1 MRHTAGLRSFCRSHL
16 NRSAAF
22 PIADVLPELLAGLQA
37 HTRLVLE
44 APPGAGKTTQVPPA
58 LLDAPWLAGRKILVL
73 EPRRIAARAAAEFM
87 AAQRGETVGE
97 TVGYRIRFE
106 AKVSAR
112 TRIEVV
118 TDGILTRMIQGDA
131 ELADVGAILFDE
143 FHERHLHGDLG
154 AALALD
160 IQASLRPDLR
170 LLIMSATLDGERIAR
185 WFDAPRLTSAGRSYA
200 VRIEY
205 PPAKASEDWPFH
217 LRRIVEKALNDTD
230 GDILVFLPGRREIER
245 ARDVLRSAS
254 LNPSPRGE
262 GVRVGD
268 TGTDVVST
276 PRTTGVPRPSSAP
289 PLAPSKSSL
298 LAMQQQAQEVG
309 HLFPRGEG
317 KSGGAHVGDIEI
329 VPLHGELSLAEQHAA
344 LAPAASGARRVVLA
358 TNVAESSVTLPG
370 IRAVID
376 LGLAREPR
384 LDPNSG
390 FTRLETVAISQAS
403 ADQRAGRAGRV
414 AEGTAYRLWPQSQR
428 LEPSRRAEIAQVELS
443 ALALELA
450 AWGSPDLRW
459 LDPPPAGAMA
469 SARDLLAVLGAIDA
483 DGRISALGRAMLDA
497 GAAPRLAAAVLRAN
511 DDQKA
516 LACDLLALIEARS
529 PLRGNAGRSDDFR
542 QRHAALLA
550 YRREG
555 ARAARSAG
563 ADIGAL
569 AAIDQAAQH
578 WRRRFT
584 QRDTGPRRAQPSA
597 LSPSPSTRAA
607 AADPHSLAIGD
618 VLMHAF
624 PDRIA
629 RQDAGN
635 PRRYTLSNGRGARLH
650 ENTLLYGEPW
660 LVVLDL
666 RFEERDSL
674 ILSAAPF
681 DADLLERDFPQR
693 FTRARVVRW
702 NRDTRAVEAFEEQRF
717 AAIVIERRVVPARAE
732 DAPPALLAAVR
743 ELGLDALPWSD
754 HARNL
759 RARVALL
766 RAACP
771 ELGLPDLGDEALLAG
786 VDEWLAPHLAGKTR
800 LDSLTPPMLG
810 DALSTKLDYA
820 QRRAID
826 ELAPETLTVPSG
838 NSRRMHYEPGKP
850 PVLAVKLQELFGLSD
865 TPRIAKGRIAVVLH
879 LLSPAQRPI
888 QVTQDLRGFWERT
901 YPEVKKELK
910 GRYPRHPWP
919 DDPWSAK
926 ATARAKPRGT

>member
-1 MRHTAGLRSFCRSHL
+1 L
-16 NRSAAF
+16 NRPPSF
-22 PIADVLPELLAGLQA
+22 PIAEVLPELLARLDA
-37 HTRLVLE
+37 HPRLVLE

-58 LLDAPWLAGRKILVL
+58 LLDAAWLGGRKILML

-87 AAQRGETVGE
+87 AALRGEAVGE
-97 TVGYRIRFE
+97 TIGYRIRFE
-106 AKVSAR
+106 AKVSSR

-118 TDGILTRMIQGDA
+118 TEGILTRLIQSDP
-131 ELADVGAILFDE
+131 ELSGIGAILFDE

-160 IQASLRPDLR
+160 VQASLRPGLR
-170 LLIMSATLDGERIAR
+170 LVIMSATLDGERIAR
-185 WFDAPRLTSAGRSYA
+185 WFDAPRLTSAGRSYP

-205 PPAKASEDWPFH
+205 PAAKVNEEWPFQ
-217 LRRIVEKALNDTD
+217 LRRIVERALNETE
-230 GDILVFLPGRREIER
+230 GDVLVFLPGRREIDR
-245 ARDVLRSAS
+245 ARDVLRSLSPERSSGERVGARGQHVRTHKAPTKKMAPAPHP
-254 LNPSPRGE
+254 NPLPQAMLGGE
-262 GVRVGD
+262 GAESLRPIDVEG
-268 TGTDVVST
+268 TGSLGPVD
-276 PRTTGVPRPSSAP
+276 AM
-289 PLAPSKSSL
+289 LATSVDAKTI
-298 LAMQQQAQEVG
+298 EV
-309 HLFPRGEG
+309 
-317 KSGGAHVGDIEI
+317 

-344 LAPAASGARRVVLA
+344 LAPAALGTRRIVLA

-370 IRAVID
+370 IRTVVD

-414 AEGTAYRLWPQSQR
+414 AAGTAYRLWPQSQR

-459 LDPPPAGAMA
+459 LDPPPAGAIG
-469 SARDLLAVLGAIDA
+469 SARDLLAALGAIDA
-483 DGRISALGRAMLDA
+483 DGRISALGRGMLDA
-497 GAAPRLAAAVLRAN
+497 GASPRLAAAVLRASA
-511 DDQKA
+511 DQRV
-516 LACDLLALIEARS
+516 LACDLLALLEARN
-529 PLRGNAGRSDDFR
+529 PLRGDAGRNDDFR
-542 QRHAALLA
+542 QRHVALLA
-550 YRREG
+550 WRRDG
-555 ARAARSAG
+555 ARAARSIG
-563 ADIGAL
+563 ADSGAL
-569 AAIDQAAQH
+569 ATIDQAARH

-584 QRDTGPRRAQPSA
+584 ARETIRRRVQASA
-597 LSPSPSTRAA
+597 LSPQPSRS
-607 AADPHSLAIGD
+607 AADPHGLAIGD

-629 RQDAGN
+629 RQDPNN

-681 DADLLERDFPQR
+681 DPDLLQRDFPQR
-693 FTRARVVRW
+693 FVRERVVAW
-702 NRDTRAVEAFEEQRF
+702 NRETRAVEAFEEQRF
-717 AAIVIERRVVPARAE
+717 AAITIERRSVPARAQ
-732 DAPPALLAAVR
+732 DALPALLTAVR
-743 ELGLDALPWSD
+743 ELGLQALPWSD
-754 HARNL
+754 HARDL
-759 RARVALL
+759 RVRVALL
-766 RAACP
+766 RDACP
-771 ELGLPDLGDEALLAG
+771 ELGLPDLGDDALLTTLEG
-786 VDEWLAPHLAGKTR
+786 WLAPHLAGKTR
-800 LDSLTPPMLG
+800 LDSLTPQLLG
-810 DALSTKLDYA
+810 EALSAKLDYA
-820 QRRAID
+820 QRRAVD
-826 ELAPETLTVPSG
+826 ECAPEVLGVPSG
-838 NSRRMHYEPGKP
+838 NSRRLHYEAGKP
-850 PVLAVKLQELFGLSD
+850 PVLAVKLQELFGLAD
-865 TPRIAKGRIAVVLH
+865 TPRIAKGRVPVVLH